1 MMIND
6 SKFDFI
12 KKILIGIKTE
22 VEIDSSL
29 KQYDINI
36 KSEILFMHILN
47 DVYGWKLEDANKIRD
62 NFKAIDLIDNIN
74 RYVIQVTS
82 NTKPKKVDDTIKGF
96 LEFNEDDLY
105 RQYANYKL
113 KIFYIGVSVNFS
125 DTVLK
130 RFSEN
135 KVKKEDLLSITH
147 ILNIVNSDSNICDKL
162 YATLKK
168 LFDTTDKILT
178 TKNINVEKDLIGA
191 GSMESGAILTQNI
204 TNNNYYPND
213 TIKTNLKRKYKEVK
227 EFKKAIFTYYSIYGT
242 NFDSFT
248 RATTFDELF
257 NILEKEEVCLY
268 CLSKE
273 LGKEYEFLTQ
283 PINCDELKVKIESIN
298 REEISGLILR
308 INWNKV
314 DKTCTID
321 GYLRFTSES
330 FEPLKNVYEEV
341 IFSYQTV
348 KDIVE
353 ENLESRR
360 HARSIEL
367 QLILPNELYDTSM
380 NFQCENNKIKIVKR
394 LLLRIENYTQSD
406 EINEIAF
413 WQRNSNFYQNH
424 QEDNVEDDS
433 FHNIIEEFQE
443 YDDDKHICLL
453 SNICLN
459 ASIKEIYDYGVP
471 IAFYSYSKECEIIN
485 NLDFTNKKVKNI
497 KNTIFRFMK
506 KNRETHF
513 IYDDYNDLDFLKLES
528 KVEGTEDDYL

>member
-1 MMIND
+1 M
-6 SKFDFI
+6 
-12 KKILIGIKTE
+12 
-22 VEIDSSL
+22 
-29 KQYDINI
+29 
-36 KSEILFMHILN
+36 
-47 DVYGWKLEDANKIRD
+47 
-62 NFKAIDLIDNIN
+62 
-74 RYVIQVTS
+74 
-82 NTKPKKVDDTIKGF
+82 
-96 LEFNEDDLY
+96 
-105 RQYANYKL
+105 
-113 KIFYIGVSVNFS
+113 
-125 DTVLK
+125 
-130 RFSEN
+130 
-135 KVKKEDLLSITH
+135 
-147 ILNIVNSDSNICDKL
+147 
-162 YATLKK
+162 
-168 LFDTTDKILT
+168 
-178 TKNINVEKDLIGA
+178 
-191 GSMESGAILTQNI
+191 
-204 TNNNYYPND
+204 
-213 TIKTNLKRKYKEVK
+213 
-227 EFKKAIFTYYSIYGT
+227 
-242 NFDSFT
+242 
-248 RATTFDELF
+248 
-257 NILEKEEVCLY
+257 
-268 CLSKE
+268 
-273 LGKEYEFLTQ
+273 
-283 PINCDELKVKIESIN
+283 KIESIN

-308 INWNKV
+308 INWNKI

-341 IFSYQTV
+341 VFNYQTV

-367 QLILPNELYDTSM
+367 QLILPNELYNTSM